1 MAGIFGGFG
10 PYSNMYGYGGY
21 GTGNGVGYTTP
32 TTPTAPSYGSM
43 ATQATPQ
50 IPTMQP
56 QPTPQSFT
64 PQSNII
70 WVNSEQEINNY
81 PTGRGWQQLFGDK
94 NKNMFYIRETDLNG
108 VTQPIRRLAYIF
120 EDQTQ
125 QAPAPVPAQMPQ
137 QVSGQLQMQPQQ
149 TPAPEVSA
157 GGVSREEFDKLAQA
171 VSLMTDKLADLLK

>member
-1 MAGIFGGFG
+1 
-10 PYSNMYGYGGY
+10 
-21 GTGNGVGYTTP
+21 
-32 TTPTAPSYGSM
+32 M

-70 WVNSEQEINNY
+70 WVNNEQEINNY
-81 PTGRGWQQLFGDK
+81 PSGRGWQQLFGDK

-108 VTQPIRRLAYIF
+108 VTQPIRRLSYTF

-125 QAPAPVPAQMPQ
+125 QAPAPVPA
-137 QVSGQLQMQPQQ
+137 
-149 TPAPEVSA
+149 SA
-157 GGVSREEFDKLAQA
+157 GLAAGEIVKSPMPGNVLKINVSVGQKVNEGDVLLILEAMKMENEIAATRSGTVAQVVVA
-171 VSLMTDKLADLLK
+171 AGTVVETGSPLIVIA

>member
-1 MAGIFGGFG
+1 MAGIFGGFD
-10 PYSNMYGYGGY
+10 PYSNTYRYGGY
-21 GTGNGVGYTTP
+21 GPGNGVGYTTSTPP
-32 TTPTAPSYGSM
+32 TTPTVPSYGSM
-43 ATQATPQ
+43 ATQPVPQ
-50 IPTMQP
+50 VPTMQ
-56 QPTPQSFT
+56 PQSFT

-108 VTQPIRRLAYIF
+108 VTQPIRRLSYTF

-125 QAPAPVPAQMPQ
+125 HAPAPVPTQMPQ
-137 QVSGQLQMQPQQ
+137 QVSGQPQMQPQQ
-149 TPAPEVSA
+149 TTAPEVPA
-157 GGVSREEFDKLAQA
+157 GGVSREVFDKLAQA

>member
-1 MAGIFGGFG
+1 MAGIFGGYN
-10 PYSNMYGYGGY
+10 PYSTFYGAYGAANGTTGFGQAAGNTTY
-21 GTGNGVGYTTP
+21 GPIGAQPV
-32 TTPTAPSYGSM
+32 
-43 ATQATPQ
+43 PQ
-50 IPTMQP
+50 VPTMQP

-108 VTQPIRRLAYIF
+108 VTQPIRRLSYSF

-125 QAPAPVPAQMPQ
+125 QVPQ
-137 QVSGQLQMQPQQ
+137 QVSGQPQMQPQQ